1 MTYKFEQFNVEITNP
16 TTQIINV
23 NDAITEKTC
32 SVDIQLVTENAIFGV
47 TLNGFT
53 YELTW
58 EDEDVVLWVE
68 NELKKYEVNG

>member
-58 EDEDVVLWVE
+58 EDNDVVLWVE